1 MSRLFAA
8 SCCSTHL
15 YLEAHLTYC
24 QALPEVKA
32 KPQVELLLRLA
43 R

>member
-1 MSRLFAA
+1 MSRL
-8 SCCSTHL
+8 SSTPSLTLSL
-15 YLEAHLTYC
+15 YLQARLTYC